1 MKKLCSLGPFLL
13 MAVLMGCAVT
23 DDQIEKARE
32 VCKSHGGISILWGKI
47 TNSAVDVQCNDKT
60 YIETKINK

>member
-1 MKKLCSLGPFLL
+1 